1 MVIMP
6 ALNRRDFCLTASSL
20 LAFSARSAPTANDN
34 AILLTAAEAAQLRQS
49 LQHDDAYKAA
59 ASAVAKAADAALH
72 AGPWSVTTH
81 RPENVPAGPNDYY
94 SEGPYWWPDPQ
105 NPGGP
110 YIRKDG
116 QRYPN
121 RFDSNHKDLASMSTA
136 VLSLGMGAYFTGD
149 NRCTGHAATVL
160 STWFLDPKTL
170 MNPNLQFGQAVR
182 GVNTGRGTGIIDT
195 VSLIHA
201 AQGVRLLELAGG
213 LDSKLIDGVRRWF
226 ADYLRWMTTSK
237 HGLAEKTSGNNH
249 ATWWTAQV
257 AAFASLTGDQAA
269 LSMAWEQYRTY
280 LVPTEIQPDGSCPRE
295 EARTNSLGYS
305 TMNLDAFA
313 VLCRIAERNGVN
325 LWNFKAPS
333 GVGVATAFRYLIPYL
348 QHPDTW
354 RKQQISKFNPDG
366 AVFPGLA
373 GLGLHSP
380 ELLAAYRALPR
391 SASPWVQ
398 FVDLLVRAA

>member
-1 MVIMP
+1 
-6 ALNRRDFCLTASSL
+6 LN
-20 LAFSARSAPTANDN
+20 ARQ
-34 AILLTAAEAAQLRQS
+34 AAQLRHAI
-49 LQHDDAYKAA
+49 QHDDAYKAA
-59 ASAVAKAADAALH
+59 ASTVARAADAALR

-94 SEGPYWWPDPQ
+94 SEGPYWWPDPK
-105 NPGGP
+105 NPSGP

-116 QRYPN
+116 QRNPN
-121 RFDSNHKDLASMSTA
+121 RFLGNRNDLGSMCTA
-136 VLSLGMGAYFTGD
+136 VLSLGMGAWLVGD
-149 NRCTGHAATVL
+149 SRCAGHAATIL
-160 STWFLDPKTL
+160 STWFLDPKTR

-195 VSLIHA
+195 ASLIHA
-201 AQGVRLLELAGG
+201 AQGIRLLELVGG
-213 LDSKLIDGVRRWF
+213 LDAKLGDGVRRWF

-237 HGLAEKTSGNNH
+237 HGLDEKTSGNNH

-257 AAFASLTGDQAA
+257 AAYASLTGDPAA
-269 LSMAWEQYRTY
+269 LAMAWEHYRTY
-280 LVPTEIQPDGSCPRE
+280 LAPTEIQPDGSCPRE

-313 VLCRIAERNGVN
+313 VLCRIAERNGTN
-325 LWNFKAPS
+325 LWGFKTPAGI
-333 GVGVATAFRYLIPYL
+333 GVSTAFAYLIPYV

-354 RKQQISKFNPDG
+354 HKQQISRYSSDG

-380 ELLAAYRALPR
+380 QLLAAYKALPR

-398 FVDLLVRAA
+398 FVDLVVRTG